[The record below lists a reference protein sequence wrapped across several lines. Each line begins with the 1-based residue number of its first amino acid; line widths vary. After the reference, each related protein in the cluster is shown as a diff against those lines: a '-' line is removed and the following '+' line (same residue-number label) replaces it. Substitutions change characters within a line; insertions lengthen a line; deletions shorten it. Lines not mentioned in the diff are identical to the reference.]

1 MYVQL
6 KVIHCRPIAYIT
18 PHEVID
24 TNTYL
29 YIRLL
34 GLVHTAY
41 VPVVL
46 LAGHVQ
52 LLCQPPG
59 LLLDEQEVQGL
70 LQSGTLLH
78 HHRLDQDLHHQ
89 VHLLGVGYVQ
99 ECGHQ
104 PGGFPFYQSQWK
116 LNN

>member
-24 TNTYL
+24 TNIYL
-29 YIRLL
+29 HIYLS
-34 GLVHTAY
+34 GLVHTAH

-70 LQSGTLLH
+70 LQPGTLLH
-78 HHRLDQDLHHQ
+78 HHGLDQDLHHQ
-89 VHLLGVGYVQ
+89 VHLLGVRYV
-99 ECGHQ
+99 
-104 PGGFPFYQSQWK
+104 
-116 LNN
+116 